1 MKKSILSWC
10 FGLLFAV
17 VGVLLATDMKVQAKD
32 YFYRTDDYLEE
43 YEGDSSVVT
52 IPDDVRIICEL
63 SFYKCDTIT
72 SVIVPDSV
80 TTIRSNA
87 FYKCPNLVHAEI
99 PPSVKKIGK
108 NAFRE
113 CGENLV
119 IDCEKDSVAHAFAV
133 ERGFAYRFVDF
144 DSRMKKQKITVYD
157 RTVDYDTKTFDL
169 EAKASGGGKLT
180 YKVSDKKVLTVSK
193 TGKVTVKACGR
204 TKVIIKAAAK
214 GKYLAA
220 TKTITLTVRPNRQK
234 IASIESG
241 GPGKMT
247 VTWKKDKKASGYIL
261 EYSRDP
267 GFDVNLK
274 GNVKTVLI
282 SSKNRTSHKISG
294 LKKGK
299 KYYVRI
305 RSYKTAGNSKVKGRW
320 SKVKSVKVKK

>member
-1 MKKSILSWC
+1 MKRKVMKNFVFTCVLAIAM
-10 FGLLFAV
+10 LF
-17 VGVLLATDMKVQAKD
+17 VLNVNVQAKD

-63 SFYKCDTIT
+63 SFYGVETVT

-119 IDCEKDSVAHAFAV
+119 IDCQKGSAAHAFAV
-133 ERGFAYRFVDF
+133 EKGFAYRFVDF

-157 RTVDYDTKTFDL
+157 RTVDYGTKTFDL
-169 EAKASGGGKLT
+169 EAKANGGGKLT
-180 YKVSDKKVLTVSK
+180 YKVADKKVITVSK
-193 TGKVTVKACGR
+193 SGKVTVKACGR
-204 TKVIIKAAAK
+204 TKVTIKAAAK

-220 TKTITLTVRPNRQK
+220 TKTVTITVRPKRQTISSLASSKAGK
-234 IASIESG
+234 I
-241 GPGKMT
+241 T
-247 VTWKKDKKASGYIL
+247 VKWKKDKKADGYII
-261 EYSRDP
+261 EYSRTP
-267 GFDVNLK
+267 AFDY
-274 GNVKTVLI
+274 NVKGSIKEVVV
-282 SSKNRTSHKISG
+282 SKKSIGKKTISG

-299 KYYVRI
+299 KYYVRV
-305 RSYKTAGNSKVKGRW
+305 RSYKNSGTSKVKGRW
-320 SKVKSVKVKK
+320 SKLKSIKVAK